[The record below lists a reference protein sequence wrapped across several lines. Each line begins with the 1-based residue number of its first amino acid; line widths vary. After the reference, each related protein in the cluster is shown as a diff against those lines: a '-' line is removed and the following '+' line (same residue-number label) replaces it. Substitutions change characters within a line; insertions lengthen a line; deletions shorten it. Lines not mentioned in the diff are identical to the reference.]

1 MKNIFSSRMVAAV
14 VVIILICLGL
24 VLYTGATGSS
34 NPVSNAIGVAIAPLQ
49 KGVSQIGEMVGKGK
63 AYFEGSDALEEEN
76 AELKT
81 QLRKTEQELRDA
93 AVSID

>member
-1 MKNIFSSRMVAAV
+1 MVAAV

-63 AYFEGSDALEEEN
+63 A
-76 AELKT
+76 
-81 QLRKTEQELRDA
+81 
-93 AVSID
+93 